1 MPRFGALTIMRAL
14 PKRHGRC
21 LAGMV
26 LKPGA
31 DRSGQPVTA
40 RDTAGALFL
49 ISLLLQAAVLA
60 AITAGLCWRVP
71 EAALVAFSGGAL
83 ALLANLVFGLLAL
96 SRRCGAGAV
105 LAALLIAEAGK
116 FVVVAVGFALVIRCF
131 ADQLTGLNALLL
143 FGTFGLTLGAQ
154 WAAPLVAG
162 FCTDGRRQ

>member
-1 MPRFGALTIMRAL
+1 MLGGHGAE
-14 PKRHGRC
+14 P
-21 LAGMV
+21 GM
-26 LKPGA
+26 
-31 DRSGQPVTA
+31 DRSRQPTTA
-40 RDTAGALFL
+40 RGAAGALFL
-49 ISLLLQAAVLA
+49 VSLLLQAAVLA

-71 EAALVAFSGGAL
+71 EAAMVAFSGGAL

-96 SRRCGAGAV
+96 GRQRGAGAV
-105 LAALLIAEAGK
+105 LAALLIAEAAK
-116 FVVVAVGFALVIRCF
+116 FGVVAVGFALVIRCF